1 MIKTSKSFK
10 DCLKFY
16 DTEKNSKE
24 ICKLNNFMN
33 LCSKKKKRKNEN
45 NNTIIDFSDE
55 ETPSIEYFAVK

>member
-24 ICKLNNFMN
+24 ICKLKNFMN
-33 LCSKKKKRKNEN
+33 LCSKKKKIKNEKKKRFKELEKFEN
-45 NNTIIDFSDE
+45 
-55 ETPSIEYFAVK
+55 